1 VEGEVIIQ
9 RSAILPVAVV
19 TFVEL
24 PLRFLVYAC
33 FTRFPGLARPLQ
45 SIPSTHELVG
55 SDQLYHIPRLTGE
68 TMKSSNSFVLALA
81 VAALIA
87 LWAQPTSYSQDAG
100 KQQGKATTQVQQQ
113 GKQQGQAVGG
123 FDSDGDGIPNCQD
136 PDYTRPQDGTGKQL
150 GRMHRGG
157 SGNANSQGCCGMGK
171 GMGPRDGSGP
181 RGQMGLCDGTGPK
194 GKGAATK

>member
-1 VEGEVIIQ
+1 
-9 RSAILPVAVV
+9 
-19 TFVEL
+19 
-24 PLRFLVYAC
+24 
-33 FTRFPGLARPLQ
+33 
-45 SIPSTHELVG
+45 
-55 SDQLYHIPRLTGE
+55 
-68 TMKSSNSFVLALA
+68 MKRSNSFVLALA
-81 VAALIA
+81 VAALFA
-87 LWAQPTSYSQDAG
+87 LWTRPTSYSQDAG

-113 GKQQGQAVGG
+113 GKQQGQTVGG

-171 GMGPRDGSGP
+171 GMGMGPRDGSGP